1 MSEITMNNI
10 QSEDKGDES
19 SGLQEIFDN
28 CPYPMLI
35 ITNGVYVEANEAAF
49 NIFKAKKREDI
60 IGKPPDI
67 LSPSTQPDGLSSN
80 DKARDIIIRAL
91 KGSHEVFEWQHST
104 LEGKPFFARVNLKSF
119 LYNNTLSIMV
129 AFEDITLQKEREIEL
144 ETSKM
149 NMQTIFNS
157 TPYAMLVITDGVFV
171 EANISA
177 LTLFG
182 ARLKE
187 DIIGKPPSILSPKN
201 QPDGT
206 PSDTVALKYLKNAID
221 GATESFDWVHQKF
234 DGRLLDCRVI
244 LARIK
249 YNGKDSLITVIQDLT
264 EQRKQEREIIR
275 LNQKADWII
284 DNNPALMFVVGKELE
299 IKKANEAWSKTSG
312 YSIEQILQMKI
323 TDFSVSEREGGSLKD
338 ALLTLKTISGN
349 FKMEAPNG
357 TFYFRYFYVP
367 MVSESGEVD
376 EILAVYFDETNI
388 KKLQQK
394 LDTNIDE
401 IASALKELALKNL
414 TISVQV
420 HPEDPLAIVK
430 NNLNLMTSNLRTVLK
445 VILSDTESLDRSI
458 KDISNNT
465 KDLAEASTSA
475 AVASEK
481 AAADISEQK
490 KELEDIGRDV
500 SDMSASIEEIAA
512 GALEVRDITIQVA
525 KSGSEAQA
533 LGNDATQQ
541 MKVVE
546 EVSKVSVEQ
555 IRDLNNQ
562 MKEIGKIVRLIS
574 DIASQT
580 NLLALNAAIEAARA
594 GDAGRGFAVVAGEVK
609 NLAGESR
616 DATRN
621 IEEVITRL
629 MDGSNKTALS
639 IENAYNAIV
648 AGITAVK
655 TTIQGLDQIVH
666 DTGIAS
672 GSISDISKATE
683 SQAKATN
690 RVNQSI
696 EMVRGTISANLVQMS
711 TLAANSEESSAATEE
726 IASATSI
733 ITDMIEQLRNKI
745 NEFRL

>member
-1 MSEITMNNI
+1 
-10 QSEDKGDES
+10 
-19 SGLQEIFDN
+19 
-28 CPYPMLI
+28 
-35 ITNGVYVEANEAAF
+35 
-49 NIFKAKKREDI
+49 
-60 IGKPPDI
+60 
-67 LSPSTQPDGLSSN
+67 
-80 DKARDIIIRAL
+80 
-91 KGSHEVFEWQHST
+91 
-104 LEGKPFFARVNLKSF
+104 
-119 LYNNTLSIMV
+119 
-129 AFEDITLQKEREIEL
+129 
-144 ETSKM
+144 
-149 NMQTIFNS
+149 
-157 TPYAMLVITDGVFV
+157 
-171 EANISA
+171 
-177 LTLFG
+177 
-182 ARLKE
+182 
-187 DIIGKPPSILSPKN
+187 
-201 QPDGT
+201 
-206 PSDTVALKYLKNAID
+206 
-221 GATESFDWVHQKF
+221 
-234 DGRLLDCRVI
+234 
-244 LARIK
+244 
-249 YNGKDSLITVIQDLT
+249 
-264 EQRKQEREIIR
+264 
-275 LNQKADWII
+275 
-284 DNNPALMFVVGKELE
+284 
-299 IKKANEAWSKTSG
+299 
-312 YSIEQILQMKI
+312 
-323 TDFSVSEREGGSLKD
+323 
-338 ALLTLKTISGN
+338 
-349 FKMEAPNG
+349 
-357 TFYFRYFYVP
+357 
-367 MVSESGEVD
+367 
-376 EILAVYFDETNI
+376 
-388 KKLQQK
+388 
-394 LDTNIDE
+394 
-401 IASALKELALKNL
+401 
-414 TISVQV
+414 
-420 HPEDPLAIVK
+420 
-430 NNLNLMTSNLRTVLK
+430 
-445 VILSDTESLDRSI
+445 
-458 KDISNNT
+458 
-465 KDLAEASTSA
+465 
-475 AVASEK
+475 
-481 AAADISEQK
+481 
-490 KELEDIGRDV
+490 
-500 SDMSASIEEIAA
+500 MSASIEEIAA